1 MRWSSLA
8 LIALLSG
15 DAGRRAA
22 DAFTAPMATHPSFAA
37 RHSHS
42 LASGSSI
49 VRFMSSEDGGQQSEM
64 MKKMMQRAGEGE
76 NLRERMMSQQQQA
89 PQQMPPQQGV
99 PLPPPPPPP
108 MPMSPPPG
116 GMMPP
121 PPPPPPPG
129 YPAAGQAGP
138 GVVPPPPPPMP
149 PGYPMP
155 AHAALGNGVMPPPP
169 PPPPPM
175 PQQGVAIAGSIP
187 PPPPMPPVPPVP
199 AQEQQQQAPVAPAPV
214 QSEAAGPEAAVQQPP
229 PPPPPPAVPKP
240 DTAAPA
246 AATPP
251 ATKTATAT
259 ATATRPPLKSKSK
272 AKPRP
277 PRNPDADRISNSS
290 DAYLAQ
296 LKRDSTVRTQARQAG
311 DDAKANEV
319 FTDPEIDKIRRDLEN
334 DPKYRA
340 EQEKMRDM
348 LDTSEE
354 EMLEVQDEVGEA
366 IGGGATGASKVE
378 GAPAGGSESASAGMG
393 FPSTYAVTPPEQK
406 LPVPDASPSPSAA
419 VATEAPATTSSDSG
433 ADEDKARRDIR
444 TLMGLILKHRG
455 GKGFGS
461 GVLKEMEANRLKDT
475 LGEVM
480 TVLKAE
486 AETSSVAAAPE
497 EPVAAA
503 TAAAAPSSADGEDE
517 EQTRRDIRTMMGLI
531 LKHRGGK
538 GFGSGVLKEPEA
550 TRLKGLLDN
559 VVGILKEETDGGA
572 PAAETTEGPASIG
585 SVAAGI
591 VEATKAAA
599 PAGSATEAGAPA
611 PSVTG
616 AIACVEGAVQLFKA
630 SGPEEQESL
639 LPSLRAALLS
649 AADTLAAAEKASSSS
664 SSSVEAASAAPM
676 SGMSFPSTYAVSEPA
691 TPAGDDAN
699 TKQLREIQSKL
710 KAAAGE
716 GKFGLKVL
724 SKEEASSL
732 GDALV
737 DMRTIL
743 MEELDAGIPSS

>member
-1 MRWSSLA
+1 M
-8 LIALLSG
+8 
-15 DAGRRAA
+15 
-22 DAFTAPMATHPSFAA
+22 
-37 RHSHS
+37 
-42 LASGSSI
+42 
-49 VRFMSSEDGGQQSEM
+49 
-64 MKKMMQRAGEGE
+64 
-76 NLRERMMSQQQQA
+76 
-89 PQQMPPQQGV
+89 
-99 PLPPPPPPP
+99 
-108 MPMSPPPG
+108 
-116 GMMPP
+116 
-121 PPPPPPPG
+121 
-129 YPAAGQAGP
+129 
-138 GVVPPPPPPMP
+138 
-149 PGYPMP
+149 
-155 AHAALGNGVMPPPP
+155 
-169 PPPPPM
+169 
-175 PQQGVAIAGSIP
+175 
-187 PPPPMPPVPPVP
+187 
-199 AQEQQQQAPVAPAPV
+199 
-214 QSEAAGPEAAVQQPP
+214 
-229 PPPPPPAVPKP
+229 
-240 DTAAPA
+240 
-246 AATPP
+246 
-251 ATKTATAT
+251 
-259 ATATRPPLKSKSK
+259 
-272 AKPRP
+272 
-277 PRNPDADRISNSS
+277 
-290 DAYLAQ
+290 
-296 LKRDSTVRTQARQAG
+296 
-311 DDAKANEV
+311 

-366 IGGGATGASKVE
+366 IGGGAGASAGSASMDSASKVE
-378 GAPAGGSESASAGMG
+378 DASAGGMG

-406 LPVPDASPSPSAA
+406 LPAPDASPSAPAA
-419 VATEAPATTSSDSG
+419 VAVESPAAGGSG

-461 GVLKEMEANRLKDT
+461 GVLKEMDANRLKDT

-486 AETSSVAAAPE
+486 AETSSVAADT
-497 EPVAAA
+497 VAAA
-503 TAAAAPSSADGEDE
+503 LAPSSADGADE

-559 VVGILKEETDGGA
+559 VVGILKEEADGGA
-572 PAAETTEGPASIG
+572 PATETTEGPASIG

-630 SGPEEQESL
+630 SGPGEQESL

-664 SSSVEAASAAPM
+664 SSAKAASAAPV

-691 TPAGDDAN
+691 APAGDDAN

-716 GKFGLKVL
+716 GKFGLKDL

-737 DMRTIL
+737 GMRKIL

>member
-1 MRWSSLA
+1 
-8 LIALLSG
+8 
-15 DAGRRAA
+15 
-22 DAFTAPMATHPSFAA
+22 
-37 RHSHS
+37 
-42 LASGSSI
+42 
-49 VRFMSSEDGGQQSEM
+49 
-64 MKKMMQRAGEGE
+64 
-76 NLRERMMSQQQQA
+76 
-89 PQQMPPQQGV
+89 
-99 PLPPPPPPP
+99 
-108 MPMSPPPG
+108 
-116 GMMPP
+116 
-121 PPPPPPPG
+121 
-129 YPAAGQAGP
+129 
-138 GVVPPPPPPMP
+138 
-149 PGYPMP
+149 
-155 AHAALGNGVMPPPP
+155 
-169 PPPPPM
+169 
-175 PQQGVAIAGSIP
+175 
-187 PPPPMPPVPPVP
+187 
-199 AQEQQQQAPVAPAPV
+199 
-214 QSEAAGPEAAVQQPP
+214 
-229 PPPPPPAVPKP
+229 
-240 DTAAPA
+240 
-246 AATPP
+246 
-251 ATKTATAT
+251 
-259 ATATRPPLKSKSK
+259 
-272 AKPRP
+272 
-277 PRNPDADRISNSS
+277 
-290 DAYLAQ
+290 
-296 LKRDSTVRTQARQAG
+296 
-311 DDAKANEV
+311 
-319 FTDPEIDKIRRDLEN
+319 
-334 DPKYRA
+334 
-340 EQEKMRDM
+340 MRDM

-366 IGGGATGASKVE
+366 IGGGAGAGAGAGAITGSTSKVE
-378 GAPAGGSESASAGMG
+378 VAPAGGSESASGGMG

-406 LPVPDASPSPSAA
+406 LPVPDASPSAA
-419 VATEAPATTSSDSG
+419 VATEAPATTSSGSD

-486 AETSSVAAAPE
+486 ADTSLAAAAVEEE
-497 EPVAAA
+497 EPVAVNTAA
-503 TAAAAPSSADGEDE
+503 TDPSSADGADE

-559 VVGILKEETDGGA
+559 VVGILKDEADGGV
-572 PAAETTEGPASIG
+572 PPAETTEGPASIG

-599 PAGSATEAGAPA
+599 PAGSATEAETPA

-639 LPSLRAALLS
+639 LRSLRSALLS

-664 SSSVEAASAAPM
+664 SLSSSSAEAASAAPVA
-676 SGMSFPSTYAVSEPA
+676 GMSFPSTYAVSEPIA
-691 TPAGDDAN
+691 PAGDDAN

-716 GKFGLKVL
+716 GKFGLKDL

-743 MEELDAGIPSS
+743 MEELDTGIPSS

>member
-1 MRWSSLA
+1 
-8 LIALLSG
+8 
-15 DAGRRAA
+15 
-22 DAFTAPMATHPSFAA
+22 
-37 RHSHS
+37 
-42 LASGSSI
+42 
-49 VRFMSSEDGGQQSEM
+49 
-64 MKKMMQRAGEGE
+64 
-76 NLRERMMSQQQQA
+76 
-89 PQQMPPQQGV
+89 
-99 PLPPPPPPP
+99 
-108 MPMSPPPG
+108 
-116 GMMPP
+116 
-121 PPPPPPPG
+121 
-129 YPAAGQAGP
+129 
-138 GVVPPPPPPMP
+138 
-149 PGYPMP
+149 MP
-155 AHAALGNGVMPPPP
+155 AQA
-169 PPPPPM
+169 
-175 PQQGVAIAGSIP
+175 Q
-187 PPPPMPPVPPVP
+187 
-199 AQEQQQQAPVAPAPV
+199 QEQQVPVAPASV

-229 PPPPPPAVPKP
+229 PPPPPPAVPKV
-240 DTAAPA
+240 DTA
-246 AATPP
+246 
-251 ATKTATAT
+251 ATAT
-259 ATATRPPLKSKSK
+259 ATPAATATATTTASPTAPRPPLKSKSK

-319 FTDPEIDKIRRDLEN
+319 FTDPEIDKIRKDLEN

-366 IGGGATGASKVE
+366 IGGGAGAGAGAGASADSASEVE
-378 GAPAGGSESASAGMG
+378 DAPAGGSESTSAGMG

-406 LPVPDASPSPSAA
+406 LPVPDASPSPLPSAA

-433 ADEDKARRDIR
+433 ADEHKARRDIR

-461 GVLKEMEANRLKDT
+461 GVLKEMEANRLKAT

-497 EPVAAA
+497 EPVAATA
-503 TAAAAPSSADGEDE
+503 AAAAPSSADGEDE

-559 VVGILKEETDGGA
+559 VVGILKEEADGGA

-664 SSSVEAASAAPM
+664 SSSVEAASTAPV
-676 SGMSFPSTYAVSEPA
+676 SGMSFPSTYTVSEPSA
-691 TPAGDDAN
+691 PTAGDDAN

-716 GKFGLKVL
+716 GKFGLKDL

-737 DMRTIL
+737 DMRTVL

>member
-1 MRWSSLA
+1 M
-8 LIALLSG
+8 
-15 DAGRRAA
+15 
-22 DAFTAPMATHPSFAA
+22 
-37 RHSHS
+37 
-42 LASGSSI
+42 
-49 VRFMSSEDGGQQSEM
+49 
-64 MKKMMQRAGEGE
+64 
-76 NLRERMMSQQQQA
+76 
-89 PQQMPPQQGV
+89 
-99 PLPPPPPPP
+99 
-108 MPMSPPPG
+108 
-116 GMMPP
+116 
-121 PPPPPPPG
+121 
-129 YPAAGQAGP
+129 
-138 GVVPPPPPPMP
+138 
-149 PGYPMP
+149 
-155 AHAALGNGVMPPPP
+155 
-169 PPPPPM
+169 
-175 PQQGVAIAGSIP
+175 
-187 PPPPMPPVPPVP
+187 
-199 AQEQQQQAPVAPAPV
+199 
-214 QSEAAGPEAAVQQPP
+214 
-229 PPPPPPAVPKP
+229 
-240 DTAAPA
+240 
-246 AATPP
+246 
-251 ATKTATAT
+251 
-259 ATATRPPLKSKSK
+259 
-272 AKPRP
+272 
-277 PRNPDADRISNSS
+277 
-290 DAYLAQ
+290 
-296 LKRDSTVRTQARQAG
+296 
-311 DDAKANEV
+311 
-319 FTDPEIDKIRRDLEN
+319 FTDPEIDKIRKDLEN

-366 IGGGATGASKVE
+366 IGGGAGAGAGAGTSTDSASKVE
-378 GAPAGGSESASAGMG
+378 DAPAGGSESASASAGMG

-406 LPVPDASPSPSAA
+406 LPVPDASPSAA

-461 GVLKEMEANRLKDT
+461 GVLKEMEANRLKDA

-486 AETSSVAAAPE
+486 AEISSVAAAPE
-497 EPVAAA
+497 EPVAA
-503 TAAAAPSSADGEDE
+503 TSAAATPSSADDEDE

-538 GFGSGVLKEPEA
+538 GFGSGVLKESEA

-559 VVGILKEETDGGA
+559 VVGILKEEADGGA
-572 PAAETTEGPASIG
+572 PAAETTEGSASIG

-591 VEATKAAA
+591 VEATKAAP

-664 SSSVEAASAAPM
+664 SSSAEVASTAPV
-676 SGMSFPSTYAVSEPA
+676 SGMSFPSTYTVSEPSA
-691 TPAGDDAN
+691 PTAGDDAN
-699 TKQLREIQSKL
+699 SKQLREIQSKL

-716 GKFGLKVL
+716 GKFGLKDL

-737 DMRTIL
+737 DMRTLL